1 MFLPGIGVAGGAAF
15 SEEMAL
21 YSHLRFATAASL
33 IAFGGIIGVG
43 VPALLF
49 SAVEWPLVVRA
60 ETSDSTASG
69 CKHQSWLHFDRNCL
83 ARRDLLSTAGRGA
96 SDGGTVAALSE
107 PDKAAEQP
115 LTASQYT
122 ATVPQKSVTQE
133 SATQESVTQESV
145 AESVPQGSMPQEFIA
160 KEPALRRSKP
170 PEFVL
175 QGLPPQQFAG
185 QESASEESA
194 SQESAPAKRSDVTT
208 PRRAK
213 PAARRATEERQ
224 AAKPANGTQASL
236 PAAKKPI
243 RSGRIAK
250 RSTNEA
256 LNVVR
261 RFGDSPRDVP
271 GNAYAGNGARV
282 GGRPGLPLDIRPT
295 SIQDVYYYSTPR

>member
-1 MFLPGIGVAGGAAF
+1 M
-15 SEEMAL
+15 

-49 SAVEWPLVVRA
+49 SAAERSLVARA
-60 ETSDSTASG
+60 EISDSTASA

-83 ARRDLLSTAGRGA
+83 ARRDLLWTAGRGA
-96 SDGGTVAALSE
+96 SNGGTVAAPSE

-115 LTASQYT
+115 LTESRHT
-122 ATVPQKSVTQE
+122 ATVPQEFV
-133 SATQESVTQESV
+133 TQESVTQESV
-145 AESVPQGSMPQEFIA
+145 TQESVTQGSVPQEFIA

-175 QGLPPQQFAG
+175 QGLPPQDSAAQESPSQGSAT
-185 QESASEESA
+185 QESAV
-194 SQESAPAKRSDVTT
+194 QEPAPKGPAKRSGVTAPVRAT
-208 PRRAK
+208 PTSR
-213 PAARRATEERQ
+213 PAAEQRH
-224 AAKPANGTQASL
+224 AAKPVNGTQASL

-243 RSGRIAK
+243 RSSQIAK

-261 RFGDSPRDVP
+261 RFGDSPRDIPVS
-271 GNAYAGNGARV
+271 AYAGNGVRV

-295 SIQDVYYYSTPR
+295 SIQDVYYYSVPR